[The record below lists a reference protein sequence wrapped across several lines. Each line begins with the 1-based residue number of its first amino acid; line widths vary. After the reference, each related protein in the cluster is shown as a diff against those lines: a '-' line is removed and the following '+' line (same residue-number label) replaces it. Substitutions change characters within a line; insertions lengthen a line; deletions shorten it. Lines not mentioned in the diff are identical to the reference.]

1 MFKAHLGKAKELV
14 LMTLGLGQLKGW
26 LLLCKI
32 SGVEEG
38 MLRGMGRFKKTAKV
52 SDGVL
57 QPL

>member
-1 MFKAHLGKAKELV
+1 
-14 LMTLGLGQLKGW
+14 MTLELGQLKGR

-32 SGVEEG
+32 RGVDG
-38 MLRGMGRFKKTAKV
+38 GTLRDVGRFKKTAKV